1 MAEPLAVVPA
11 LNTMIP
17 LCSLLVFGA
26 SVSRSSL
33 VVKVVSKA
41 VLLALTTLAWLSQP
55 LSKIQNIVTQV
66 WGHDTRWPHSR
77 RPLCLPIPGEVS
89 PLSSEGRLGP
99 WEVH

>member
-33 VVKVVSKA
+33 VVKVVSKTI
-41 VLLALTTLAWLSQP
+41 LLALTTLAWLSQP
-55 LSKIQNIVTQV
+55 LSKIQGLVSQV
-66 WGHDTRWPHSR
+66 WGHDRKFQSIILLFQNKR
-77 RPLCLPIPGEVS
+77 AK
-89 PLSSEGRLGP
+89 
-99 WEVH
+99 

>member
-26 SVSRSSL
+26 SVSQPYL
-33 VVKVVSKA
+33 VVKVVSKT

-55 LSKIQNIVTQV
+55 VSKIQSIVSQL
-66 WGHDTRWPHSR
+66 WGHDTRDQPS
-77 RPLCLPIPGEVS
+77 LLFS
-89 PLSSEGRLGP
+89 ATFQKK
-99 WEVH
+99 